1 MDNWLAPLRL
11 CPSVRL
17 PVRSSIRPSVCL
29 SGCPSVCLFISLSI
43 RPSVLSQLSLRR
55 RRLNV
60 WVVALL
66 LERRSFHKI
75 VCSLHYAL
83 LQRPRSMFALHRN
96 CCTSVRLLGVS
107 KPNLSLQVSNKLS
120 SSSIPAPFPFFKRTR
135 SVAHPSFI
143 VIPLSTASRSTAYHT
158 VDITAYSAF
167 ALIHYCGIW

>member
-17 PVRSSIRPSVCL
+17 PVRSSVRPSVCL

-96 CCTSVRLLGVS
+96 CCTSVRACWGC
-107 KPNLSLQVSNKLS
+107 LSLTSRS
-120 SSSIPAPFPFFKRTR
+120 RFPTNFPRLQFQRLFLFSKEHGLWPI
-135 SVAHPSFI
+135 HPSSLSRYP
-143 VIPLSTASRSTAYHT
+143 PLPGQPP
-158 VDITAYSAF
+158 I
-167 ALIHYCGIW
+167 IQ